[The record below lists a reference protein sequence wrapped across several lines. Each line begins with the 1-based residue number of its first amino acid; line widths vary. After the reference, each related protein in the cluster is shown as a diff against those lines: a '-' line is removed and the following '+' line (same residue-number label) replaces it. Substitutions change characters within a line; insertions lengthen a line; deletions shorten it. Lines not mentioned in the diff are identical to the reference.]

1 MTIRS
6 SLAAT
11 AGDLVSLLR
20 TRLEIF
26 SAELSEEKSRAF
38 VLIGMALAGMLF
50 MTLALLVFSLWI
62 AALFWSTEYRYWA
75 IGCLAG
81 LYALTGLFLL
91 FTVRQRLRND
101 PPPFEVTVEE
111 LGRDARMFSTLAGRA
126 NHGAGS
132 EDEAAQSHSG
142 SKDLP

>member
-26 SAELSEEKSRAF
+26 CAELSEEKSRAF

-50 MTLALLVFSLWI
+50 LTLALLVFSLWI
-62 AALFWSTEYRYWA
+62 AALFWPTEYRYWA
-75 IGCLAG
+75 LGCLAG
-81 LYALTGLFLL
+81 LYTLAGLFLL
-91 FTVRQRLRND
+91 LGVRQRLRND
-101 PPPFEVTVEE
+101 PPAFEVTVEE
-111 LGRDARMFSTLAGRA
+111 LGRDARMFSALAGRA
-126 NHGAGS
+126 HHGAGS
-132 EDEAAQSHSG
+132 DDEAASHASAQ
-142 SKDLP
+142 KDLP

>member
-1 MTIRS
+1 MTIRA

-11 AGDLVSLLR
+11 AGDVVAILR

-26 SAELSEEKSRAF
+26 GAELSEEKSRAM
-38 VLIGMALAGMLF
+38 VLVGMALAGMFFLA
-50 MTLALLVFSLWI
+50 LALLVFTLWI
-62 AALFWSTEYRYWA
+62 AVLFWPTEYRYWA
-75 IGCLAG
+75 LAG
-81 LYALTGLFLL
+81 LSLIYALAGLVLL
-91 FTVRQRLRND
+91 LVVRHRLMND
-101 PPPFEVTVEE
+101 PPAFEVTVEE

-142 SKDLP
+142 SKDLQ